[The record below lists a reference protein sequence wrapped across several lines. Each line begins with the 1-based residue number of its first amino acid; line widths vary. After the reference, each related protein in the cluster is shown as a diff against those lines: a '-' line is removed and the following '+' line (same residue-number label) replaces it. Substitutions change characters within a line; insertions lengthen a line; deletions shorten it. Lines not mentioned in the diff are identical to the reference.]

1 MNLRNSFCRIKNALL
16 YKAGVHFPYS
26 KVRVWSLR
34 KMGYEIGE
42 RVYVAQDLCLTQ
54 NFVNNRG
61 RLKLGDRVSIAPHV
75 VIVLVSHANFSR
87 IREAAASVR
96 GSDVNIENDV
106 WIGAGA
112 IILNGVNI
120 GEGAVIGAG
129 SVVTKNVGA
138 YEIVAGNPA
147 HVIRKIERHEHT
159 D

>member
-1 MNLRNSFCRIKNALL
+1 M
-16 YKAGVHFPYS
+16 
-26 KVRVWSLR
+26 
-34 KMGYEIGE
+34 
-42 RVYVAQDLCLTQ
+42 
-54 NFVNNRG
+54 
-61 RLKLGDRVSIAPHV
+61 GDRVSIAPHV

-129 SVVTKNVGA
+129 SVVTKDVGA

-147 HVIRKIERHEHT
+147 RVIRKIERHEHT